1 VTTGR
6 RHLRSLASGSY
17 VGISEAVVPTSDTT
31 TLNSVVSKAESLKST
46 SWLSTTETLCG
57 CTVPAPNVVTSVR
70 EGSVQQ
76 KLPFVNYTCDS
87 NHGEMA
93 YQTYYAN
100 GETSNVVTVPSGFT
114 RPRNCNSCVTGLVYN
129 VALDPCI
136 LGNAGA
142 TSSSF
147 TIRQAENHRCTLGC
161 VIALTGSLGGVV
173 GTLMVG
179 LVTHFA
185 CFTEKFS

>member
-1 VTTGR
+1 
-6 RHLRSLASGSY
+6 
-17 VGISEAVVPTSDTT
+17 
-31 TLNSVVSKAESLKST
+31 
-46 SWLSTTETLCG
+46 
-57 CTVPAPNVVTSVR
+57 
-70 EGSVQQ
+70 
-76 KLPFVNYTCDS
+76 
-87 NHGEMA
+87 
-93 YQTYYAN
+93 
-100 GETSNVVTVPSGFT
+100 
-114 RPRNCNSCVTGLVYN
+114 VYN